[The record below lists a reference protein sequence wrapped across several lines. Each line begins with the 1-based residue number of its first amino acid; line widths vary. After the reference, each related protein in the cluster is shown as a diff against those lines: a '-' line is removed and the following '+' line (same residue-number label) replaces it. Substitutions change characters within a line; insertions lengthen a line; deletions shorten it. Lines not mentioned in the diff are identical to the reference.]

1 VAALSEPP
9 LSQQPREDVYV
20 VGRAW
25 IDVDD
30 HDDRQLDE
38 LIFDACSQAL
48 RDAGVRRHQIGFSVT
63 SSLDLYDGR
72 SISNALTAP
81 AAAGYLNDELRVEG
95 DASSSVVLAMAHLIS
110 GHADMAIVTAINVPE
125 AGSTAEP
132 AVRQLREHVSSYTF
146 DSHMDRPVGMRAAV
160 TLGMHAARRLDSGA
174 VTWDRLVDRTTTDIN
189 RGAVSGRGRRSP
201 VTADD
206 VRSSPMA
213 VAPLPQLM
221 LPAESAGAGAVVL
234 AYGVAARRCP
244 RPLARLTGWGSA
256 TGQPPANR
264 TWLDEPA
271 AAAARAASKAYE
283 RAGLTD
289 PSTVAGLEMTDLSPA
304 LSDELQGALQLAHLP
319 DQAVNVSG
327 GVRANHPGIASGLLR
342 LVDAVER
349 VSDGATGGPLVVH
362 GVDDLMGLVS
372 GTANV
377 FVLEAS

>member
-1 VAALSEPP
+1 MTPPVAALSEPP

-160 TLGMHAARRLDSGA
+160 TLGMHAARRLGDMG
-174 VTWDRLVDRTTTDIN
+174 
-189 RGAVSGRGRRSP
+189 P
-201 VTADD
+201 
-206 VRSSPMA
+206 
-213 VAPLPQLM
+213 
-221 LPAESAGAGAVVL
+221 
-234 AYGVAARRCP
+234 
-244 RPLARLTGWGSA
+244 
-256 TGQPPANR
+256 
-264 TWLDEPA
+264 
-271 AAAARAASKAYE
+271 
-283 RAGLTD
+283 
-289 PSTVAGLEMTDLSPA
+289 
-304 LSDELQGALQLAHLP
+304 
-319 DQAVNVSG
+319 
-327 GVRANHPGIASGLLR
+327 
-342 LVDAVER
+342 
-349 VSDGATGGPLVVH
+349 TGGPH
-362 GVDDLMGLVS
+362 HDGH
-372 GTANV
+372 
-377 FVLEAS
+377 